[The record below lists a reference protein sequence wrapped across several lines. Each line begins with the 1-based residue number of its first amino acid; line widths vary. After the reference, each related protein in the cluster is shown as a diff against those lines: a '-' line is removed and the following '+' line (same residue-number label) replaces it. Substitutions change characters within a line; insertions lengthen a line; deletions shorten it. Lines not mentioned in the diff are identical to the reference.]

1 MNKTWKRQVFRHT
14 ALYTA
19 ILMFSHTGGGGG
31 AQAQTQT
38 QTHKYAIVMNGQNLP
53 EVKWGQD
60 YKKLAQKSNERQ
72 FTHTTNFH
80 IKKNVTLSFNNI
92 DEVVA
97 EKKDVVVFGTATYLP
112 PYGKVSGFDA
122 DKLKKRGDALG
133 WIKTTKPGL
142 VGYSYEGVT
151 CQNNYNNASSGCP
164 ELIYKTQFSFGQQGL
179 KKKTTGGLD
188 IAEDKSRDNSP
199 IYKLQDYPGL
209 GVSFNLSSESL
220 VKSIKYN
227 KIISSFS
234 EGVTQQNGT
243 QNQHKDK
250 NLVYTTGDYQY
261 KNKYSSRYVGQNEH
275 SAIAF
280 YLNAKLHLLDKKNIK
295 NIAQGKTVNLGT
307 LKSYVEPTAEWKN
320 KRQNY
325 FQGNWTFED
334 KGTVSVKLKLPEVK
348 AGRCVNKNNPNPNA
362 KAPSPALTAPALWFG
377 PVQNGKVQMYSASV
391 STYPDSSSS
400 QIFLQNLSRKDDTSK
415 PGRYSLKPLSTSEI
429 KSKEPN
435 FTGRQTII
443 RLDGRVQQIKLGQSN
458 NEVVGFNGNSNN
470 ATFGIVSE
478 GSFMPDTSEWKK
490 VLLPWTVRVF
500 ADDSKFKEF
509 NKEEKDNKPKYSQKY
524 RSRDN
529 GKRERNLGDI
539 VNSPIVA
546 VGGYLATSAN
556 DGMVH
561 IFKKGNGGDE
571 RNYSLKLSYI
581 PGTMPRKDIENKDS
595 TLAKEL
601 RAFAE
606 KGYVGD
612 RYGVDGGFVLRQ
624 VNLNGKDHV
633 FMFGAMGF
641 GGRGAYALDLTKADG
656 SDPTKASLF
665 DVKDNGNNGNNGN
678 NRVELGYT
686 VGTPQIGKTHNGKYA
701 AFLASGYATK
711 KIDDPTNKTALYVY
725 DLENNGNLIKKIE
738 VKDGKGGLSSPTL
751 VDKDLDGTVDIAYA
765 GDRGGKMYR
774 FDLSGQSPDQWTVRP
789 IFEGTK
795 PITSAPA
802 ISQLKDKRVVIFGTG
817 SDLSE
822 EDVDNMEEQYIYGIF
837 DDDTATTGTVNFSG
851 SGGGLLEQVLS
862 RDNDNKTLFLTDYK
876 RSDGSGS
883 KGWVV
888 KLKDGQRVT
897 VKPTVVLR
905 TAFVT
910 IRKYNDGGCG
920 AETAILGINTADGG
934 KLTKKSARPIVPDA
948 NKDVAQYSGHK
959 QTTKGK
965 SIPIGCMQKGNEI
978 VCPNGYVYD
987 KPVNVR
993 YLDEKKTDGFSTTAD
1008 GDAGGSGID
1017 PAGKRSG
1024 KNNRCFSQKGVRTLL
1039 MNDLD
1044 SLDITGPTCGMKRIS
1059 WREVFY

>member
-31 AQAQTQT
+31 AQAQM
-38 QTHKYAIVMNGQNLP
+38 YSYSIVMNGQKLP
-53 EVKWGQD
+53 EVKNGNQGNQRQATFTTNFSGT
-60 YKKLAQKSNERQ
+60 KKNTTFAFNNTDDVVAQKSS
-72 FTHTTNFH
+72 T
-80 IKKNVTLSFNNI
+80 
-92 DEVVA
+92 
-97 EKKDVVVFGTATYLP
+97 VVFGTATYLP
-112 PYGKVSGFDA
+112 PYGKVSGFDENG
-122 DKLKKRGDALG
+122 LKERGDAVG
-133 WIKTTKPGL
+133 WIGTTHPGL
-142 VGYSYEGVT
+142 IGYSYRGNT
-151 CQNNYNNASSGCP
+151 CSSGDCP
-164 ELIYKTQFSFGQQGL
+164 ELSYKTQFTFGHQGL
-179 KKKTTGGLD
+179 KKKTGGKLD
-188 IAEDKSRDNSP
+188 IDADKSRDNSP
-199 IYKLQDYPGL
+199 IYKLSDNSWL
-209 GVSFNLSSESL
+209 GVSFNLSSESTAESKQNKKL
-220 VKSIKYN
+220 V
-227 KIISSFS
+227 SSFS
-234 EGVTQQNGT
+234 ENVTQSNGT
-243 QNQHKDK
+243 QGQNKDK
-250 NLVYTTGDYQY
+250 NLVYNTDNQRH
-261 KNKYSSRYVGQNEH
+261 NNNNRVNQNSSHAV
-275 SAIAF
+275 AF
-280 YLNAKLHLLDKKNIK
+280 YLNAKLHLLDKKQIN
-295 NIAQGKTVNLGT
+295 NIAQVKDLNLGA
-307 LKSYVEPTAEWKN
+307 LKTRIEPTDEWKN
-320 KRQNY
+320 KRHL
-325 FQGNWTFED
+325 TFIVNQWEFKD
-334 KGTVSVKLKLPEVK
+334 AGSVSVKLKLPEVK
-348 AGRCVNKNNPNPNA
+348 AGRCINKDNPNPKS

-377 PVQNGKVQMYSASV
+377 PVQNGKAEMYSASV

-400 QIFLQNLSRKDDTSK
+400 RIFLQNLKRETDPGR
-415 PGRYSLKPLSTSEI
+415 PGRYSLKPLNEAQI

-435 FTGRQTII
+435 FTGRQTVI
-443 RLDGRVQQIKLGQSN
+443 RLDSGVHEIKLKG
-458 NEVVGFNGNSNN
+458 NEVEGFKGNNGND
-470 ATFGIVSE
+470 TFGIVKEYSVN
-478 GSFMPDTSEWKK
+478 PNADEWKK
-490 VLLPWTVRVF
+490 VLLPWTVRGS
-500 ADDSKFKEF
+500 ADDNRFKTI
-509 NKEEKDNKPKYSQKY
+509 NQDSAKYSQRY
-524 RSRDN
+524 RIRNTSN
-529 GKRERNLGDI
+529 GERNLGDI

-546 VGGYLATSAN
+546 VGEYLATSAN

-581 PGTMPRKDIENKDS
+581 PGTMPRKDIQSQDS

-612 RYGVDGGFVLRQ
+612 RYGVDGGFVLRK
-624 VNLNGKDHV
+624 VNNLNGQDRV

-641 GGRGAYALDLTKADG
+641 GGRGAYALDLTKAD
-656 SDPTKASLF
+656 SNNPTAVSLF
-665 DVKDNGNNGNNGN
+665 DVKHDNSGNNGNNGN

-686 VGTPQIGKTHNGKYA
+686 VGTPQIGKTHNDKYA

-711 KIDDPTNKTALYVY
+711 TIDDQQNKTALYVY
-725 DLENNGNLIKKIE
+725 DLESSGTLIKKID
-738 VKDGKGGLSSPTL
+738 VPGGKGGLSSPTL

-774 FDLSGQSPDQWTVRP
+774 FDLSSQSPDQWTVRP

-822 EDVDNMEEQYIYGIF
+822 DDVLGTDEQHIYGIF
-837 DDDTATTGTVNFSG
+837 DDDTATTGSVNFSG
-851 SGGGLLEQVLS
+851 LGGGLLEQELKQEG
-862 RDNDNKTLFLTDYK
+862 KTLFLTDYK
-876 RSDGSGS
+876 RSDGSGN

-888 KLKDGQRVT
+888 KLEAGQRVT

-910 IRKYNDGGCG
+910 IHKYTGTDKCG

-934 KLTKKSARPIVPDA
+934 KLTKKSARPIVPADNTA
-948 NKDVAQYSGHK
+948 VAQYSGHK
-959 QTTKGK
+959 KENGK

>member
-1 MNKTWKRQVFRHT
+1 LGVLKPSIDVRQQK
-14 ALYTA
+14 
-19 ILMFSHTGGGGG
+19 G
-31 AQAQTQT
+31 ANYWLSFWARWDI
-38 QTHKYAIVMNGQNLP
+38 KDNGQIP
-53 EVKWGQD
+53 
-60 YKKLAQKSNERQ
+60 
-72 FTHTTNFH
+72 
-80 IKKNVTLSFNNI
+80 
-92 DEVVA
+92 
-97 EKKDVVVFGTATYLP
+97 
-112 PYGKVSGFDA
+112 
-122 DKLKKRGDALG
+122 
-133 WIKTTKPGL
+133 
-142 VGYSYEGVT
+142 
-151 CQNNYNNASSGCP
+151 
-164 ELIYKTQFSFGQQGL
+164 
-179 KKKTTGGLD
+179 
-188 IAEDKSRDNSP
+188 
-199 IYKLQDYPGL
+199 
-209 GVSFNLSSESL
+209 
-220 VKSIKYN
+220 
-227 KIISSFS
+227 
-234 EGVTQQNGT
+234 
-243 QNQHKDK
+243 
-250 NLVYTTGDYQY
+250 
-261 KNKYSSRYVGQNEH
+261 
-275 SAIAF
+275 
-280 YLNAKLHLLDKKNIK
+280 
-295 NIAQGKTVNLGT
+295 
-307 LKSYVEPTAEWKN
+307 
-320 KRQNY
+320 
-325 FQGNWTFED
+325 
-334 KGTVSVKLKLPEVK
+334 VKLDLQQVK
-348 AGRCVNKNNPNPNA
+348 AGRCITTPNPNHNS

-377 PVQNGKVQMYSASV
+377 AGQDGKAEMYSASV

-400 QIFLQNLSRKDDTSK
+400 RIYLQNLKRKNDPNK
-415 PGRYSLKPLSTSEI
+415 PGRYSLADLA
-429 KSKEPN
+429 KSDIENRQPN

-443 RLDGRVQQIKLGQSN
+443 RLDGGVREIKLNRSHEATGL
-458 NEVVGFNGNSNN
+458 NGNTNN
-470 ATFGIVSE
+470 NTFGIVQE
-478 GSFMPDTSEWKK
+478 YGFKPQDDEWKK
-490 VLLPWTVRVF
+490 VLLPWTVR
-500 ADDSKFKEF
+500 ASNDDNQFKTI
-509 NKEEKDNKPKYSQKY
+509 NQQLNQQKIQYSQRY
-524 RSRDN
+524 RIRENGNN
-529 GKRERNLGDI
+529 GKRDLGDI

-546 VGGYLATSAN
+546 VGEYLATSAN

-561 IFKKGNGGDE
+561 IFKKGNGDA

-581 PGTMPRKDIENKDS
+581 PGTMPRKNIENQDS

-624 VNLNGKDHV
+624 VEWKGQNRV

-641 GGRGAYALDLTKADG
+641 GGRGAYALDLSKID
-656 SDPTKASLF
+656 SNNPTAVSLF
-665 DVKDNGNNGNNGN
+665 DVKHDSNNGN

-686 VGTPQIGKTHNGKYA
+686 VGTPQIGKTHDGKYA

-711 KIDDPTNKTALYVY
+711 DITSGDNKTALYVY
-725 DLENNGNLIKKIE
+725 DLESSGTLIKKID
-738 VKDGKGGLSSPTL
+738 VPDGKGGLSSPTL
-751 VDKDLDGTVDIAYA
+751 VDRDLDGTIDIAYA

-774 FDLSGQSPDQWTVRP
+774 FDLSGNNPNSWTVRT

-822 EDVDNMEEQYIYGIF
+822 DDVLSTDEQHIYGIF
-837 DDDTATTGTVNFSG
+837 DDDTATNNVKVDLKGL
-851 SGGGLLEQVLS
+851 GGGLLEQHLTQE
-862 RDNDNKTLFLTDYK
+862 DKTLFLTDYK

-888 KLKDGQRVT
+888 KLNGGQRVT

-934 KLTKKSARPIVPDA
+934 KLTKKSARPIVPEA
-948 NKDVAQYSGHK
+948 NQAVAQYSGHK
-959 QTTKGK
+959 KGTNGK
-965 SIPIGCMQKGNEI
+965 SIPIGCMEKNGGT

-1059 WREVFY
+1059 WREIFY

>member
-1 MNKTWKRQVFRHT
+1 
-14 ALYTA
+14 
-19 ILMFSHTGGGGG
+19 MFSHTGGGGG
-31 AQAQTQT
+31 AQAQTS
-38 QTHKYAIVMNGQNLP
+38 KYAIIMNEGNQLEVKQNGQYSTI
-53 EVKWGQD
+53 KD
-60 YKKLAQKSNERQ
+60 KDRERKY
-72 FTHTTNFH
+72 THHHQGTGGGS
-80 IKKNVTLSFNNI
+80 VSFNNS
-92 DEVVA
+92 DELVSQQSGTA
-97 EKKDVVVFGTATYLP
+97 VFGTATYLP

-122 DKLKKRGDALG
+122 DGLKKRNNAAG
-133 WIKTTKPGL
+133 WIRTTRIAL
-142 VGYSYEGVT
+142 AGYSYADVV
-151 CQNNYNNASSGCP
+151 CRSNAGCP
-164 ELIYKTQFSFGQQGL
+164 KLVYKTQFSFDNPDL
-179 KKKTTGGLD
+179 AKTGGVLD
-188 IAEDKSRDNSP
+188 RHTEPSRDNSP
-199 IYKLQDYPGL
+199 IYKLKDHPWL
-209 GVSFNLSSESL
+209 GVSFNLGAEGTAKNGKVTNKL
-220 VKSIKYN
+220 V
-227 KIISSFS
+227 SSFDEKNS
-234 EGVTQQNGT
+234 N
-243 QNQHKDK
+243 N
-250 NLVYTTGDYQY
+250 NLVYTTEGGDISLGNRHRETTAMAY
-261 KNKYSSRYVGQNEH
+261 
-275 SAIAF
+275 
-280 YLNAKLHLLDKKNIK
+280 YLNAKLHLLDKKQIQNITD
-295 NIAQGKTVNLGT
+295 KTVLLGV
-307 LKSYVEPTAEWKN
+307 LRPSIDV
-320 KRQNY
+320 R
-325 FQGNWTFED
+325 QGNTGISGLLTFWARWD
-334 KGTVSVKLKLPEVK
+334 IKDTGKISVKLKLPEVK
-348 AGRCVNKNNPNPNA
+348 AGRCINKPNPNP
-362 KAPSPALTAPALWFG
+362 KAQALSPALTAPALWFG
-377 PVQNGKVQMYSASV
+377 PVQNGKAEMYSASV

-400 QIFLQNLSRKDDTSK
+400 RIYLQNLKRKTDPNK
-415 PGRYSLKPLSTSEI
+415 PGRYSLADLT
-429 KSKEPN
+429 KSDIESRQPG
-435 FTGRQTII
+435 FTGRQTVI
-443 RLDGRVQQIKLGQSN
+443 RLDSGVQQIKLQG
-458 NEVVGFNGNSNN
+458 NEVANFNGNDGKND
-470 ATFGIVSE
+470 TFGIVSE

-490 VLLPWTVRVF
+490 VLLPWTVR
-500 ADDSKFKEF
+500 ASNDDGQFNTF
-509 NKEEKDNKPKYSQKY
+509 NKEEKNNDNKPKYSQKY

-529 GKRERNLGDI
+529 NNRDLGDI

-546 VGGYLATSAN
+546 VGEYLATSAN

-581 PGTMPRKDIENKDS
+581 PGTMPRKDIESKES

-612 RYGVDGGFVLRQ
+612 RYGVDGGFVLRE
-624 VNLNGKDHV
+624 VELSGKKHV

-641 GGRGAYALDLTKADG
+641 GGRGAYALDLSKIDSGNGNLADV
-656 SDPTKASLF
+656 SLF
-665 DVKDNGNNGNNGN
+665 DVKHDKNGKNSNNSNNS
-678 NRVELGYT
+678 VQLGYT

-711 KIDDPTNKTALYVY
+711 QIDSGENKTALYVY
-725 DLENNGNLIKKIE
+725 DLESNNGTLIRKIE
-738 VKDGKGGLSSPTL
+738 VPSGKGGLSSPTL

-765 GDRGGKMYR
+765 GDRGGNMYR
-774 FDLSGQSPDQWTVRP
+774 FDLSSQSPDQWTVRA
-789 IFEGTK
+789 IFKGDK

-822 EDVDNMEEQYIYGIF
+822 DDVDSKEIQHVYGIF
-837 DDDTATTGTVNFSG
+837 DNDTDTGTAQDG
-851 SGGGLLEQVLS
+851 QGKGLLEQHLTQE
-862 RDNDNKTLFLTDYK
+862 DKTLFLTDYK
-876 RSDGSGS
+876 RSDGSGN
-883 KGWVV
+883 KGWIV

-910 IRKYNDGGCG
+910 IHKYTGTDKCG

-934 KLTKKSARPIVPDA
+934 KLTKKSARPIVPEA
-948 NKDVAQYSGHK
+948 NQAVAQYSGHK

-993 YLDEKKTDGFSTTAD
+993 YLDEKKIDGFSTTAD

>member
-1 MNKTWKRQVFRHT
+1 MNKTLKRRVFRHT

-19 ILMFSHTGGGGG
+19 ILMFSHTGGGGQ
-31 AQAQTQT
+31 AQAQT
-38 QTHKYAIVMNGQNLP
+38 QTHKYAIVMNGQKLP
-53 EVKWGQD
+53 EVKWGSD
-60 YKKLAQKSNERQ
+60 YNKLAQKSNEREV
-72 FTHTTNFH
+72 THTSSFYLA
-80 IKKNVTLSFNNI
+80 KKSISFSFNNN

-97 EKKDVVVFGTATYLP
+97 EKKDTVVFGAATYLP
-112 PYGKVSGFDA
+112 PYGKVSGFDTA
-122 DKLKKRGDALG
+122 KLTERKNAVDQIG
-133 WIKTTKPGL
+133 TTHPGL
-142 VGYSYEGVT
+142 IGYSYQDST
-151 CQNNYNNASSGCP
+151 CSSGNCP
-164 ELIYKTQFSFGQQGL
+164 EVVYRTQFTFGNSSL
-179 KKKTTGGLD
+179 AKNKTDNKLD
-188 IAEDKSRDNSP
+188 IYEDKSRDNSP
-199 IYKLQDYPGL
+199 IYKLKDHPWL
-209 GVSFNLSSESL
+209 GVSFSLGGESSFKPKRQGSL
-220 VKSIKYN
+220 V
-227 KIISSFS
+227 SSFS
-234 EGVTQQNGT
+234 EDVTQNNN
-243 QNQHKDK
+243 NQHKDK
-250 NLVYTTGDYQY
+250 NLVYTTDDYNSKGN
-261 KNKYSSRYVGQNEH
+261 KNHQDKHHAV
-275 SAIAF
+275 AF
-280 YLNAKLHLLDKKNIK
+280 YLNAKLHLLDKKQIK
-295 NIAQGKTVNLGT
+295 NIVQGVTVDLGT
-307 LKSYVEPTAEWKN
+307 LKTRIEPTEAWKKQRWN
-320 KRQNY
+320 F
-325 FQGNWTFED
+325 FQGGTWTYED
-334 KGTVSVKLKLPEVK
+334 KGSVSVKLKLPQVK
-348 AGRCVNKNNPNPNA
+348 AGRCINKPNPNPN
-362 KAPSPALTAPALWFG
+362 KKDLSPALTAPALWFG
-377 PVQNGKVQMYSASV
+377 PVKDGKAEMYSASV

-400 QIFLQNLSRKDDTSK
+400 RIFLQNLERKTD
-415 PGRYSLKPLSTSEI
+415 PGRPGRHSLKPLSDTQI
-429 KSKEPN
+429 KSREPN
-435 FTGRQTII
+435 FTGRQTVI
-443 RLDGRVQQIKLGQSN
+443 RLDKGVHQIKLKG
-458 NEVVGFNGNSNN
+458 NEVEGFKGNNGND
-470 ATFGIVSE
+470 TFGIVRE
-478 GSFMPDTSEWKK
+478 GSFTPDASEWKK
-490 VLLPWTVRVF
+490 VLLPWTVR
-500 ADDSKFKEF
+500 ASNDDGQFNTF
-509 NKEEKDNKPKYSQKY
+509 NKKENNGKPTYSQKY

-529 GKRERNLGDI
+529 SKRERDLGDI

-561 IFKKGNGGDE
+561 IFKQSGGDE

-581 PGTMPRKDIENKDS
+581 PGTMPRKDIQSQDS

-624 VNLNGKDHV
+624 VELSGKKHV

-641 GGRGAYALDLTKADG
+641 GGRGAYALDLSKID
-656 SDPTKASLF
+656 SNNPTAVSLF
-665 DVKDNGNNGNNGN
+665 DVKHDNNGKNSNNS
-678 NRVELGYT
+678 VQLGYT
-686 VGTPQIGKTHNGKYA
+686 VGTPQIGKTHDGKYA

-725 DLENNGNLIKKIE
+725 DLENNGTLIRKIE

-765 GDRGGKMYR
+765 GDRGGSMYR
-774 FDLSGQSPDQWTVRP
+774 FDLSGQDPNQWSVRT
-789 IFEGTK
+789 IFSGNK

-817 SDLSE
+817 NDLSE
-822 EDVDNMEEQYIYGIF
+822 DDVDNTDEQYIYGIF
-837 DDDTATTGTVNFSG
+837 DDDTATTGSVNFSG

-883 KGWVV
+883 KGWMV
-888 KLKDGQRVT
+888 KLQPGQRVT

-934 KLTKKSARPIVPDA
+934 KLTKKSARPIVPEA
-948 NKDVAQYSGHK
+948 NQAVAQYSGHK
-959 QTTKGK
+959 QTAKGK

-1017 PAGKRSG
+1017 PAGKRAG

-1044 SLDITGPTCGMKRIS
+1044 SLDITGPMCGMKRIS
-1059 WREVFY
+1059 WRE

>member
-19 ILMFSHTGGGGG
+19 ILMFSHTGGGG
-31 AQAQTQT
+31 AQAQTYS
-38 QTHKYAIVMNGQNLP
+38 YAIVMNSQKLP
-53 EVKWGQD
+53 EVRNGSSQSKHRQATFI
-60 YKKLAQKSNERQ
+60 AQFSGP
-72 FTHTTNFH
+72 
-80 IKKNVTLSFNNI
+80 KKNSIFSFNNT
-92 DEVVA
+92 DNVVA
-97 EKKDVVVFGTATYLP
+97 KKDGTVVFGTATYLP
-112 PYGKVSGFDA
+112 PYGKVSGFD
-122 DKLKKRGDALG
+122 DKRLKERGDALG
-133 WIKTTKPGL
+133 WIGTTHPGL
-142 VGYSYEGVT
+142 VGYSYQGST
-151 CQNNYNNASSGCP
+151 CSSSDCP
-164 ELIYKTQFSFGQQGL
+164 ELSYKTQFTFGTQGL
-179 KKKTTGGLD
+179 KKKVDGKLD
-188 IAEDKSRDNSP
+188 IDADKSRDGSP
-199 IYKLQDYPGL
+199 IYKLPDYPWL
-209 GVSFNLSSESL
+209 GVSFNLSGESTAESKHL
-220 VKSIKYN
+220 KKL
-227 KIISSFS
+227 ISSFS
-234 EGVTQQNGT
+234 EEVTQSNGT
-243 QNQHKDK
+243 QNQYKDK
-250 NLVYTTGDYQY
+250 NLVYTTDNHRN
-261 KNKYSSRYVGQNEH
+261 KNNNRASRNNSHAV
-275 SAIAF
+275 AF
-280 YLNAKLHLLDKKNIK
+280 YLNAKLHLLEKKQIK
-295 NIAQGKTVNLGT
+295 NITQVSELNLGE
-307 LKSYVEPTAEWKN
+307 LKTRIELTDAWKN
-320 KRQNY
+320 KRHHVINVN
-325 FQGNWTFED
+325 NWTFED
-334 KGTVSVKLKLPEVK
+334 KGSVSVKLKLPQVK
-348 AGRCVNKNNPNPNA
+348 ADRCINKPNPNNNT
-362 KAPSPALTAPALWFG
+362 KVPSPALTAPALWFG
-377 PVQNGKVQMYSASV
+377 AGQDGKAEMYSASV

-400 QIFLQNLSRKDDTSK
+400 RIYLQNLKRKTDPGR
-415 PGRYSLKPLSTSEI
+415 PGRYSLKPLNEAQI
-429 KSKEPN
+429 KSKEPS
-435 FTGRQTII
+435 FTSRQTII
-443 RLDGRVQQIKLGQSN
+443 RLDKGVHQIKLKG
-458 NEVVGFNGNSNN
+458 NEVEGFKGNNGND
-470 ATFGIVSE
+470 TFGIVSE
-478 GSFMPDTSEWKK
+478 GSFMPDDSEWKK
-490 VLLPWTVRVF
+490 VLLPWTVRGVN
-500 ADDSKFKEF
+500 DDQFKTF
-509 NKEEKDNKPKYSQKY
+509 NKEENNGKPKYSQKY

-529 GKRERNLGDI
+529 NNRNLGDI

-561 IFKKGNGGDE
+561 IFKKNGGGDD

-581 PGTMPRKDIENKDS
+581 PGTMPRKDIQSQDS

-624 VNLNGKDHV
+624 VELSGQKHV

-641 GGRGAYALDLTKADG
+641 GGRGAYALDLSKIDSGNGNLADV
-656 SDPTKASLF
+656 SLF
-665 DVKDNGNNGNNGN
+665 DVKNGNNGKNSNNS
-678 NRVELGYT
+678 VQLGYT

-711 KIDDPTNKTALYVY
+711 DINSTENQTALYVY
-725 DLENNGNLIKKIE
+725 DLENNNGTPIAKIE

-774 FDLSGQSPDQWTVRP
+774 FDLSSQSPDQWTVRP

-802 ISQLKDKRVVIFGTG
+802 VSKLKDKRVVIFGTG

-822 EDVDNMEEQYIYGIF
+822 EDVDKMDEQYIYGIF
-837 DDDTATTGTVNFSG
+837 DDDTAATGTVNFTG
-851 SGGGLLEQVLS
+851 TGGGLLEQHLTEE
-862 RDNDNKTLFLTDYK
+862 NKTLFLTDYK
-876 RSDGSGS
+876 RSDGSGD

-888 KLKDGQRVT
+888 KLEAGQRVT

-934 KLTKKSARPIVPDA
+934 KLTKKSARPIVPEA
-948 NKDVAQYSGHK
+948 NTAVAQYSGHK
-959 QTTKGK
+959 QTANGK
-965 SIPIGCMQKGNEI
+965 SIPIGCMQKGNET

-1017 PAGKRSG
+1017 PDGKRSG